1 MFNVEKSTLHGVFPN
16 ARTRTSFG
24 KEMSH
29 ATSSVRLY
37 VDEILNEIPTSFI
50 PFHPL
55 QGVSW
60 PAACLRTRSLM
71 TIPRTIMASG
81 PAHWRGSF
89 HQS

>member
-29 ATSSVRLY
+29 VTSSVRLY

-60 PAACLRTRSLM
+60 PAESLLLE
-71 TIPRTIMASG
+71 TICSM
-81 PAHWRGSF
+81 